1 MAAPNAAN
9 VLVGAPEQ
17 LVTGAIQSAP
27 LGTDL
32 PEKPGD
38 TLDPA
43 FTSSGYVTEEGVTLT
58 PERSTTDIKDW
69 SGATVR
75 RILEEFNGTLAWGHL
90 EINEESLRNYA
101 GDDNVEVTPATSSTG
116 TQITT
121 KLGAY
126 ELPRKSWVFRMKDG
140 DARIL
145 IKVPVGQIT
154 EQGEI
159 AFTKTGAITLPVTLT
174 TYPDEN
180 GNNIY
185 IITDDGVF
193 ADGD

>member
-1 MAAPNAAN
+1 MTAVNAQN
-9 VLVGAPEQ
+9 VLVGAPDQ

-27 LGTDL
+27 LGTEL
-32 PEKPGD
+32 PD
-38 TLDPA
+38 TPLDPLDPA
-43 FTSSGYVTEEGVTLT
+43 FTSSGFVSEEGLTLT

-69 SGATVR
+69 SGTTVR
-75 RILEEFNGTLAWGHL
+75 RILEEFNGTLAWEHL

-101 GDDNVEVTPATSSTG
+101 GDDNVSVEPATASSG

-121 KLGAY
+121 ALGAH

-159 AFTKTGAITLPVTLT
+159 SFTKSGAITLPVTLT
-174 TYPDEN
+174 TYPDAS

-193 ADGD
+193 ADGE